1 LDVGRNSLAGFGGL
15 NWRVGPEL
23 TRNRL
28 LVACSLLLAFCSFS
42 IQYAAARPIAIDN
55 AVSDYSTVP
64 SLFEVLDEPRKFGA
78 TNNFRVNIRLL
89 KAEISAQEHHVFAR
103 GELRGGI
110 ELKKLEPKAKYSCLL
125 SLLPSSSAERAGFH
139 SNCQDR
145 SVEQTPAPIANQVV
159 RTVRNKFLANLKGV
173 TGDSA
178 GLVAGLAI
186 GDTSQISSQLIAN
199 MKTVSLTHLTAVS
212 GANCAIVL
220 ALVYVL
226 IKRLGGGKWAR
237 LLIGLIT
244 LVCYVALVG
253 PQPSVLRAAV
263 MAGAVLTAISL
274 GRRSSAISALSLAII
289 ILLIADPWLATD
301 YGFALSVAATAGLLL
316 LTQPLALKL
325 HSRLPKWLAVSLS
338 VAIAAQIFCLPILL
352 QLQSGLSTYSLPANL
367 LAEPLVAPIT
377 VLGILALITA
387 IPFPVISGGLSY
399 LASLGAELIVRI
411 ASWLSSLPSELIP
424 WPVGF
429 DGAAAALCVVAAFL
443 LWLKAKSDRVR
454 NLGIL
459 VLAIILAISIGSLSF
474 LQIRSAAWPLDDWQ
488 VVACDVGQGDA
499 IVIRSNELIAVIDV
513 GREDKLVDECLSRLG
528 VVKIDLLVLTHFD
541 MDHVGGIRGA
551 LEGRSVKRVMLSP
564 FKDDRW
570 GATGTN
576 LYLQTTGAQT
586 TFAEKGMSGT
596 FGSFSW
602 SVLSPNRLAQGAED
616 SNDASVVML
625 WSAPEYN
632 LLTMADIGEK
642 GQMRMV
648 SQSSWWKTPKIHE
661 VPLIL
666 KVAHH
671 GSGDQY
677 FELLEALKP
686 DLSLISVGKENS
698 YGHPTARVMVQL
710 QKSGS
715 ALARTDELG
724 SIALSVGDSGIIL
737 SNSPR
742 LTG

>member
-1 LDVGRNSLAGFGGL
+1 MADFSGL
-15 NWRVGPEL
+15 HLRIRSEL

-28 LVACSLLLAFCSFS
+28 LIACSLLLAFCSFA

-55 AVSDYSTVP
+55 SASDFSTV
-64 SLFEVLDEPRKFGA
+64 SSFFEVLDDPRKFGA

-89 KAEISAQEHHVFAR
+89 RAEISGQEHHVFAR

-110 ELKKLEPKAKYSCLL
+110 ELKELEAKATYSCQL
-125 SLLPSSSAERAGFH
+125 SLRPSGSAERAGFH
-139 SNCQDR
+139 SSCQGGF
-145 SVEQTPAPIANQVV
+145 VEQRPAPTANQIINAV
-159 RTVRNKFLANLKGV
+159 RKQFLANLQGI

-186 GDTSQISSQLIAN
+186 GDTSQISSQLVAN

-220 ALVYVL
+220 AMVYVL

-237 LLIGLIT
+237 LLIGLLT

-263 MAGAVLTAISL
+263 MAGAVLAAISL
-274 GRRSSAISALSLAII
+274 GRRSSAISALSLAVI

-325 HSRLPKWLAVSLS
+325 QSRLPKWLAISLS

-367 LAEPLVAPIT
+367 LAEPLVTPIT

-387 IPFPVISGGLSY
+387 IPSPAISGALIY
-399 LASLGAELIVRI
+399 LASLGAELIIKI
-411 ASWLSSLPSELIP
+411 ASWLSSLPGVMIP

-429 DGAAAALCVVAAFL
+429 AGAAAALCVVAAFL
-443 LWLKAKSDRVR
+443 LWLKAKSDRFR
-454 NLGIL
+454 NFGIL
-459 VLAIILAISIGSLSF
+459 VLAVILAISVGSISF
-474 LQIRSAAWPLDDWQ
+474 LQIRSAAWPLDNWQ

-499 IVIRSNELIAVIDV
+499 MVIRSNGLIAVIDV
-513 GREDKLVDECLSRLG
+513 GREDKSVDECLSRLG

-551 LEGRSVKRVMLSP
+551 LEKRSVKQVMLSP

-570 GATGTN
+570 GATGTTI
-576 LYLQTTGAQT
+576 YLQNKGAQCV
-586 TFAEKGMSGT
+586 FAEKGMSGT
-596 FGSFSW
+596 FGRFSW
-602 SVLSPNRLAQGAED
+602 RVLSPNRLAEGAED

-648 SQSSWWKTPKIHE
+648 SQSSWWKMPMIHE
-661 VPLIL
+661 VPLVL

-686 DLSLISVGKENS
+686 DLSLISVGKKNS
-698 YGHPTARVMVQL
+698 YGHPTARIMDQL
-710 QKSGS
+710 RKSGS
-715 ALARTDELG
+715 AMVRTDELG
-724 SIALSVGDSGIIL
+724 SIALSVGDSGIII

-742 LTG
+742 LRG

>member
-1 LDVGRNSLAGFGGL
+1 M
-15 NWRVGPEL
+15 

-28 LVACSLLLAFCSFS
+28 LIACSMLLAFCSFA

-55 AVSDYSTVP
+55 AVSDFSTVP
-64 SLFEVLDEPRKFGA
+64 SVFEVLDEPRKFGE
-78 TNNFRVNIRLL
+78 TNNFRANIRLL
-89 KAEISAQEHHVFAR
+89 RAEVSAQEHQLFAR
-103 GELRGGI
+103 GELRGGV
-110 ELKKLEPKAKYSCLL
+110 ELKQLEVKATYSCRL
-125 SLLPSSSAERAGFH
+125 SLRPSSSAERAGFH
-139 SNCQDR
+139 SKCQNS
-145 SVEQTPAPIANQVV
+145 SVEQTPAPTANQIISAI
-159 RTVRNKFLANLKGV
+159 RKQFLANLRGV
-173 TGDSA
+173 TSDSS

-186 GDTSQISSQLIAN
+186 GDTSQISAQLIAN

-220 ALVYVL
+220 AMVYLL

-237 LLIGLIT
+237 LLIGLLT

-316 LTQPLALKL
+316 LTKPLAFKL
-325 HSRLPKWLAVSLS
+325 QSRMPKWLAISLS
-338 VAIAAQIFCLPILL
+338 VAVAAQIFCLPILL

-387 IPFPVISGGLSY
+387 IPLPAISGALSF

-411 ASWLSSLPSELIP
+411 ASWLSSLPNELIA
-424 WPVGF
+424 WPVGVA
-429 DGAAAALCVVAAFL
+429 GAVAALCVIAAFL
-443 LWLKAKSDRVR
+443 LWLKARSERFR
-454 NLGIL
+454 NFGIL
-459 VLAIILAISIGSLSF
+459 ALAIILAISVGSISF
-474 LQIRSAAWPLDDWQ
+474 LQVRSAAWPLNDWQ
-488 VVACDVGQGDA
+488 VVACDVDQGDA
-499 IVIRSNELIAVIDV
+499 MVIRSNGLITVIDV
-513 GREDKLVDECLSRLG
+513 GREDKPIDECLSRLG

-551 LEGRSVKRVMLSP
+551 LEGRSVRRVMLSP
-564 FKDDRW
+564 FKDERW

-586 TFAEKGMSGT
+586 VYAETGMSGT
-596 FGSFSW
+596 FGSLSW
-602 SVLSPNRLAQGAED
+602 RVLSPNRLAQEAED

-648 SQSSWWKTPKIHE
+648 SQSSWWKMPLIHE
-661 VPLIL
+661 VPLVL

-677 FELLEALKP
+677 YELLEALKP
-686 DLSLISVGKENS
+686 DLSLISVGKKNS
-698 YGHPTARVMVQL
+698 YGHPTARVIGQL

-715 ALARTDELG
+715 AMVRTDELG
-724 SIALSVGDSGIIL
+724 SIALSVGDSGIII